1 MACVRSCW
9 IVTAG
14 CGSLRGCEGSCLTR
28 NGCFAL
34 AWEDVSLRACG
45 VCVCQVIVDMPT
57 GTVLV
62 QTAVTDASEWLPE
75 LQAMLEAAAQ
85 L

>member
-1 MACVRSCW
+1 MEDD
-9 IVTAG
+9 
-14 CGSLRGCEGSCLTR
+14 GSLKC
-28 NGCFAL
+28 A
-34 AWEDVSLRACG
+34 VSA
-45 VCVCQVIVDMPT
+45 CQVIVDMPT

-75 LQAMLEAAAQ
+75 LQAMLAAAAQ

>member
-1 MACVRSCW
+1 M
-9 IVTAG
+9 
-14 CGSLRGCEGSCLTR
+14 RGGGEP
-28 NGCFAL
+28 
-34 AWEDVSLRACG
+34 EACG
-45 VCVCQVIVDMPT
+45 VGCQVIVVMPT

>member
-1 MACVRSCW
+1 MR
-9 IVTAG
+9 G
-14 CGSLRGCEGSCLTR
+14 DDGSLKRV
-28 NGCFAL
+28 
-34 AWEDVSLRACG
+34 VSG
-45 VCVCQVIVDMPT
+45 CQVIVDMPT